1 MMEGSAEG
9 PRGFAL
15 PVVLLALVALTALAH
30 GALAL
35 ARQQE
40 RASRAAAGALLGR
53 LGAEGATRIAVTG
66 WGDESRSELRVE
78 GEVTLP
84 DIRLDSTVTARVAVQ
99 ALDAEWLWFEA
110 AGDADLPELTA
121 TRRFGSIHWS
131 LDPGARIR
139 DLAAV
144 VEYGGEAAVAA
155 GAVIHAFTA
164 GADEDAAEAEHTLCD
179 GAAALMDEL
188 APPDGPP
195 ALAGADHPPHDA
207 GEGVA
212 GGFGAIPRVGLLDGH
227 ELEDRQLVAPL
238 DSMPVLTVVE
248 GDHVVDGKTYDGLLA
263 VGGDL
268 VLTGGALFRGLA
280 LVGGS
285 LRVEDKATLI
295 GGARVRQD
303 LFVHETGQVEGSVCR
318 LYHALESIGELA
330 RPVPAP
336 GGRWIAL
343 P

>member
-1 MMEGSAEG
+1 MERFADR

-40 RASRAAAGALLGR
+40 RASRAAAGSLLGR
-53 LGAEGATRIAVTG
+53 LGAEGGTRLAVAG
-66 WGDESRSELRVE
+66 WGHESRSELRAK

-84 DIRLDSTVTARVAVQ
+84 EIRLDSIVATRVAVR
-99 ALDAEWLWFEA
+99 ALGAEWLWFESV
-110 AGDADLPELTA
+110 GDAHLPELTA

-144 VEYGGEAAVAA
+144 VEYGGKATIAGGGVVRAF
-155 GAVIHAFTA
+155 GAV
-164 GADEDAAEAEHTLCD
+164 GDAAEADQTLCE
-179 GAAALMDEL
+179 GAAALMEEL

-195 ALAGADHPPHDA
+195 ALAEMDQSAQDA

-227 ELEDRQLVAPL
+227 ELQDRQLVAQL
-238 DSMPVLTVVE
+238 DSVPVLTVIE

-268 VLTGGALFRGLA
+268 ALTGDALLRGLA

-285 LRVEDKATLI
+285 LRVEDGATLI

-303 LFVHETGQVEGSVCR
+303 LFVHETGRVEGSVCR
-318 LYHALESIGELA
+318 LYHALESIEALA
-330 RPVPAP
+330 LPVSAP

-343 P
+343 H